1 MSDVNTDS
9 VCESACYIRRY
20 FEVGFF
26 FFKSQVAVLFCTTVF
41 KQIVS
46 LLLSHV
52 VQESCSVRHDMF
64 PSTIIKLDM
73 LLLLWGA
80 CIVKC

>member
-9 VCESACYIRRY
+9 VCESVTLEGTLR
-20 FEVGFF
+20 FF
-26 FFKSQVAVLFCTTVF
+26 FVFSVLTVF